1 GIHKIA
7 GIKTSASLI
16 ATARENG
23 TPALVCWQRGKGR
36 VAAMPLFSTWQW
48 ALKLAHTQGFQSH
61 YIQFWRGTIR
71 WLTTS
76 EITKKIRIVLGKQE
90 FFVGE
95 KAPIKILLA
104 QEKMKSLKQFDLE
117 LKIFQNGQLVQPI
130 PLTALSKTEQR
141 GEWVPSKEGEYQISA
156 LLKHGLLNDQETQ
169 TVRVK
174 RLDWETENPYPDHA
188 FLQKLS
194 QESGGK
200 YSEAGEF
207 SPELIRQ
214 SAQKI
219 QASSS
224 EPVQKNLWTN
234 PWTFSLLLILLILDW
249 ALRRWKGDL

>member
-1 GIHKIA
+1 
-7 GIKTSASLI
+7 
-16 ATARENG
+16 
-23 TPALVCWQRGKGR
+23 
-36 VAAMPLFSTWQW
+36 
-48 ALKLAHTQGFQSH
+48 
-61 YIQFWRGTIR
+61 
-71 WLTTS
+71 
-76 EITKKIRIVLGKQE
+76 
-90 FFVGE
+90 
-95 KAPIKILLA
+95 
-104 QEKMKSLKQFDLE
+104 
-117 LKIFQNGQLVQPI
+117 
-130 PLTALSKTEQR
+130 
-141 GEWVPSKEGEYQISA
+141 PSKEGEYQISA

-174 RLDWETENPYPDHA
+174 RVDWETENPYPDHA